1 MYTVKI
7 GHPNSYLYCHR
18 LIVFANSLYPD
29 QTQQK
34 SLHLIWIQT
43 VFHCGHGIYLKEF
56 MKQYMVKT
64 IRRQQ
69 QQQQQKKFV
78 SKQKELYLEIINL
91 ILALIINIIS
101 QPIELLNISSVFIV

>member
-34 SLHLIWIQT
+34 KVAPDLDPNCFPLWSWYIFERIYET
-43 VFHCGHGIYLKEF
+43 VNGEYN
-56 MKQYMVKT
+56 QKT
-64 IRRQQ
+64 TTATTT
-69 QQQQQKKFV
+69 KKFV
-78 SKQKELYLEIINL
+78 SIQKELKGNYF
-91 ILALIINIIS
+91 LIILKFRLY
-101 QPIELLNISSVFIV
+101 QPDVLQAKRCSSHAF